1 MTIDPSIVPGLLLLA
16 AELLVLAAVGYV
28 VVRVALGQTD
38 DLLALAQSLVVGLA
52 LWGLIVNF
60 VVYLVPGLAG
70 ALVGWVVV
78 LAIGAGLAWRAPHRI
93 SARPRTVAAIAVV
106 ALALFLVTMTSRQL
120 VPISHT
126 ETHYWLIATM
136 RAGGP
141 HPPELS
147 WHPGMA
153 APYHYGFDLLVGFLT
168 PPAGPDPAFVTELLS
183 AYVFV
188 SFALIVGT
196 LLLRRGSWIAVATL
210 APLLLAAGTEAF
222 LGVSPGALQAP
233 VPAGIPAPGLRASL
247 GTVYVDGLGGHV
259 SVPPN
264 VSIPNFPLAYAL
276 ALVVLERAAHRK
288 DWHWARHVALA
299 PLVGFL
305 GLADEAVAPIA
316 LALWAGLEASVLLKS
331 RQARPVARR
340 VAGVATGP
348 VLAALLLAAGGG
360 VLTGVL
366 AGGLGGG
373 LTISWID
380 HSNLR
385 PSLASFTALAGGVGL
400 LGVGPVVVAGAALL
414 LAGRDR
420 LSLAL
425 AAGSGAFAL
434 AALTLQFEHAQHDV
448 ARIDGHAR
456 NFALLAAM
464 LALSLRLRAMRPRW
478 RYAVAAVIVALLT
491 WPAIV
496 TPVRTLAMSVGR
508 GIQFANA
515 EPGQPGRRQAFP
527 RLTSARVAD
536 YIRNHTAV
544 DARILSR
551 QAMEMSSA
559 TGRPNAAGFTQA
571 VHYIAGNGPEHSDAI
586 RYLDPAAIQRMGIDY
601 VHATDDWIASLPER
615 ARLWL
620 DDPRLFDVLI
630 RDGSDALYQ
639 VRPAFLELAVVT
651 TPSPAS
657 YEALR
662 RAVPPSA
669 TVYFAPA
676 TEAGHALRLASAL
689 AHARLAGELYPGHI
703 HLRTDFGVE
712 ALDEELPSLIIV
724 PLWFTPS
731 MFAPEFRQ
739 PVWWNDW
746 VAAYSPDGV
755 VAPVMPFTPPASPPL
770 TVEVSEGESTDE
782 RVRFTVSLTTRDPDQ
797 WSGQDW
803 LVIPMDTSV
812 PAYPGFGGPASV
824 SWFAGEFVSWEGTQ
838 SRRYEFDP
846 RSGSLA
852 VRSEDGRVA
861 VSEDP
866 GGTPLGPGR
875 WALVMQLKRAVDR
888 GSYVAHDPVS
898 FIPVLEVEITEAGEV
913 TYRVHEG
920 DLSVRLRP

>member
-1 MTIDPSIVPGLLLLA
+1 MMVDPSIVPGLLLLA
-16 AELLVLAAVGYV
+16 AELVVLAVVGFV

-38 DLLALAQSLVVGLA
+38 DLLALAQGLVVGLA
-52 LWGLIVNF
+52 LWGVIVNF
-60 VVYLVPGLAG
+60 VVYMAPGLSG
-70 ALVGWVVV
+70 ALVGWVIV
-78 LAIGAGLAWRAPHRI
+78 LALGAGLAWRAPRPMRP
-93 SARPRTVAAIAVV
+93 RPRTVAAIAVV
-106 ALALFLVTMTSRQL
+106 ALALFLVTMASRQL

-153 APYHYGFDLLVGFLT
+153 APYHYGFDLLVGLLT

-183 AYVFV
+183 AYVFA

-196 LLLRRGSWIAVATL
+196 LLFRRGAWIAVATL

-222 LGVSPGALQAP
+222 LGVSPGALQVP
-233 VPAGIPAPGLRASL
+233 IPAGIPAPGLRASL

-288 DWHWARHVALA
+288 DGHWARHVALA
-299 PLVGFL
+299 PLIGFM
-305 GLADEAVAPIA
+305 GLADEAVAPIT
-316 LALWAGLEASVLLKS
+316 LVLWAGLEAIVFLKS
-331 RQARPVARR
+331 RHARPVARSF
-340 VAGVATGP
+340 AGVATGP

-360 VLTGVL
+360 VITGVL

-373 LTISWID
+373 LTLTWID
-380 HSNLR
+380 HSSLR

-478 RYAVAAVIVALLT
+478 RYAAAAVIVVLVT

-496 TPVRTLAMSVGR
+496 TSVRTLATAVGG
-508 GIQFANA
+508 GIQLANA
-515 EPGQPGRRQAFP
+515 EPGQPGRRQVFP
-527 RLTSARVAD
+527 RLESARVAA
-536 YIRNHTAV
+536 YIRDRTAV

-551 QAMEMSSA
+551 QASEMSGA

-571 VHYIAGNGPEHSDAI
+571 VHYIASTGPEYLDAI
-586 RYLDPAAIQRMGIDY
+586 RYLDPAAIQRLGIDY
-601 VHATDDWIASLPER
+601 VHVTDAWIASLPER
-615 ARLWL
+615 ARHWL
-620 DDPRLFDVLI
+620 DDPRLFEVLI
-630 RDGSDALYQ
+630 RDGSDALFR
-639 VRPAFLELAVVT
+639 VRPAFLELEAPPV
-651 TPSPAS
+651 PAS

-676 TEAGHALRLASAL
+676 TEALHALKIASAL
-689 AHARLAGELYPGHI
+689 PHARLAGELYPGHI

-712 ALDEELPSLIIV
+712 PLGDELPSVVIV
-724 PLWFTPS
+724 PRWFTPS
-731 MFAPEFRQ
+731 MFRPEYRQ

-746 VAAYSPDGV
+746 VAAYSPDGAV
-755 VAPVMPFTPPASPPL
+755 GPVMTFTPPPSPL
-770 TVEVSEGESTDE
+770 VSVEVSNAEFLDE

-797 WSGQDW
+797 WNGQDW
-803 LVIPMDTSV
+803 LVIPTDTSI
-812 PAYPGFGGPASV
+812 PAYPGFGGPPSAL
-824 SWFAGEFVSWEGTQ
+824 WFAGDFVSSEGAQ

-852 VRSEDGRVA
+852 VRSEDDRTA
-861 VSEDP
+861 VSIDS
-866 GGTPLGPGR
+866 GGRPLGPGR
-875 WALVMQLKRAVDR
+875 WTLVLQLKRAVDR
-888 GSYVAHDPVS
+888 GSYVAHDPVA
-898 FIPVLEVEITEAGEV
+898 FIPVLEVEISEAGEV
-913 TYRVHEG
+913 THDVYEG
-920 DLSVRLRP
+920 DLGARLRP

>member
-1 MTIDPSIVPGLLLLA
+1 MTVDPSIVPGLLLLA
-16 AELLVLAAVGYV
+16 AELLVLAAVGFV

-38 DLLALAQSLVVGLA
+38 DLLALAQSLVVGLT

-70 ALVGWVVV
+70 ALVGWVAV

-93 SARPRTVAAIAVV
+93 RARPRAVAAIAVV

-120 VPISHT
+120 VSISHT

-153 APYHYGFDLLVGFLT
+153 APYHYGFDLLVGLLT
-168 PPAGPDPAFVTELLS
+168 PPVGPDPAFVTELLS

-222 LGVSPGALQAP
+222 LGVSPGALQVP

-264 VSIPNFPLAYAL
+264 VSIPSFPLAYAL

-299 PLVGFL
+299 PLVGFM
-305 GLADEAVAPIA
+305 GLVDEAVAPIA
-316 LALWAGLEASVLLKS
+316 LALWVGLEAIVFLKS
-331 RQARPVARR
+331 RHARPVARR

-360 VLTGVL
+360 VITGVL

-380 HSNLR
+380 HSSLR
-385 PSLASFTALAGGVGL
+385 PSFTALAGGVGL
-400 LGVGPVVVAGAALL
+400 LGLGPVVVAGAGLL

-434 AALTLQFEHAQHDV
+434 AALILQFEHAQHDV

-456 NFALLAAM
+456 NFALLAAI

-515 EPGQPGRRQAFP
+515 EPGQPGSRQAFP
-527 RLTSARVAD
+527 RLASARVAA
-536 YIRNHTAV
+536 YIRDHTAI

-551 QAMEMSSA
+551 QASEMSGA

-571 VHYIAGNGPEHSDAI
+571 VHSTESTGPEYLDAI
-586 RYLDPAAIQRMGIDY
+586 RYLDPAAIQRLGIDY
-601 VHATDDWIASLPER
+601 VHVTDGWIARLPEE
-615 ARLWL
+615 ARRWL
-620 DDPRLFDVLI
+620 DDPRLFQELI
-630 RDGSDALYQ
+630 RDGSDALFRVQ
-639 VRPAFLELAVVT
+639 PAFLELEAPPV
-651 TPSPAS
+651 PAS

-676 TEAGHALRLASAL
+676 TEALHALKVASAL
-689 AHARLAGELYPGHI
+689 PHARLAGELYPGHI
-703 HLRTDFGVE
+703 SLRTDFGVVP
-712 ALDEELPSLIIV
+712 LGDEIPSLVIV

-731 MFAPEFRQ
+731 MFAPEYRQ

-746 VAAYSPDGV
+746 VAAYSPDGA

-770 TVEVSEGESTDE
+770 SIEVSEGDSTDE
-782 RVRFTVSLTTRDPDQ
+782 RVRFTVSLTTLDSDQ

-803 LVIPMDTSV
+803 LVIPMHTRV
-812 PAYPGFGGPASV
+812 PAYPKFGGPASV
-824 SWFAGEFVSWEGTQ
+824 LWFPGDIVSWEGTQ

-875 WALVMQLKRAVDR
+875 WCCSSNAQ
-888 GSYVAHDPVS
+888 
-898 FIPVLEVEITEAGEV
+898 
-913 TYRVHEG
+913 
-920 DLSVRLRP
+920 